1 MPALLPLHLMA
12 KRGNWQQ
19 FMARKSNKS
28 FLAMQQRVLERDQNA
43 CRYCG
48 FKSDRFMSV
57 VNLDHNYQNNALP
70 NLVTACSLC
79 MPCLFLDGIGTDG
92 KTGGIL
98 IIEET
103 VSQTDLN
110 HFCRALFCSML
121 RDAAYRGKL
130 QSTYIG
136 LQERKQAVE
145 KLFGPQ
151 TSNPN
156 IFGQTLIDS
165 GITPEQLLKHPVM
178 STLRLLPL
186 RKYFLDESAYWRQT
200 TFAVVPI

>member
-1 MPALLPLHLMA
+1 MPTLLPLTLMA

-19 FMARKSNKS
+19 FMARKANKN
-28 FLAMQQRVLERDQNA
+28 FLAIEKRVLERDQNT

-48 FKSDRFMSV
+48 FTSDRFMSV
-57 VNLDHNYQNNALP
+57 VNQDHNYQNNALP

-92 KTGGIL
+92 KTGGVL
-98 IIEET
+98 IWEDSI
-103 VSQTDLN
+103 SQTDLN

-130 QSTYIG
+130 QASYLG
-136 LQERKQAVE
+136 MQESQQTVE
-145 KLFGPQ
+145 KLFGPNSSKPQ
-151 TSNPN
+151 V
-156 IFGQTLIDS
+156 FGQTLIDS

-178 STLRLLPL
+178 QKLRLLPL
-186 RKYFLDESAYWRQT
+186 RKYFLEHSHYWRQT

>member
-1 MPALLPLHLMA
+1 MA

-28 FLAMQQRVLERDQNA
+28 FLATEKRVLERDKNT

-48 FKSDRFMSV
+48 FTCDRFMSI
-57 VNLDHNYQNNALP
+57 VNHDHNYQNNTLS

-79 MPCLFLDGIGTDG
+79 MPCFFIDSLGSDG
-92 KTGGIL
+92 KTGGLL
-98 IIEET
+98 IWLPTI
-103 VSQTDLN
+103 SQSDLN

-121 RDAAYRGKL
+121 RDASYRGKL

-136 LQERKQAVE
+136 IQERKQEVE
-145 KLFGPQ
+145 ALFGPH
-151 TSNPN
+151 TSEPA

-165 GITPEQLLKHPVM
+165 GITPEKLKHPIM
-178 STLRLLPL
+178 QAIKLLPL
-186 RKYFLDESAYWRQT
+186 RKYFLEQSNHWRQT
-200 TFAVVPI
+200 TFAVIPI

>member
-1 MPALLPLHLMA
+1 MSALLPLTLMA

-28 FLAMQQRVLERDQNA
+28 FLAMHQRVLERDQNI

-48 FKSDRFMSV
+48 FACDRFMSV
-57 VNLDHNYQNNALP
+57 VNNDHNYQNNTLP

-92 KTGGIL
+92 KTGGLL
-98 IIEET
+98 IWEDTI
-103 VSQTDLN
+103 SQPDLN

-121 RDAAYRGKL
+121 RDASYRGKL
-130 QSTYIG
+130 QSTYLGI
-136 LQERKQAVE
+136 QERKQEVE
-145 KLFGPQ
+145 KLFGPH
-151 TSNPN
+151 TSDPHV
-156 IFGQTLIDS
+156 FGQTLIDS
-165 GITPEQLLKHPVM
+165 GTTPEQLKHPVIGK
-178 STLRLLPL
+178 LRLLPL